1 MSSSHLAILI
11 LKNSLIPEKQLR
23 IFLSNLSKQSLKEHL
38 SEANIYNERR
48 NMNKVDLID
57 MIISEKDKSKLYT
70 SEDDGKLSQEE
81 VNSILKLNEIFQ
93 S

>member
-1 MSSSHLAILI
+1 
-11 LKNSLIPEKQLR
+11 
-23 IFLSNLSKQSLKEHL
+23 
-38 SEANIYNERR
+38 
-48 NMNKVDLID
+48 MNKADLID